1 MLTLHR
7 DKQFQKD
14 FDKVFQ
20 NASSSLKKR
29 YKKVIT
35 ALVEEKEHPH
45 YFNAHPLHG
54 DMGGFMEGHIKS
66 DVLLIYEITETDLY
80 LVRIGSHS
88 ELFE

>member
-1 MLTLHR
+1 MLTLHT

-20 NASSSLKKR
+20 NASSSLKNR
-29 YKKVIT
+29 YKAVIT
-35 ALVEEKEHPH
+35 ALVEKTAHPH

-54 DMGGFMEGHIKS
+54 NMAGFMEGHIKY
-66 DVLLIYEITETDLY
+66 DIVLIYEITDTDVY
-80 LVRIGSHS
+80 LVRIGSHT